1 LEAVMAVRRLPAVL
15 AAAAVAATACGGSSA
30 APERNP
36 QPAGEP
42 DPLVYRGQLV
52 EVLPRD
58 AIPSIDEPR
67 FITPEDA
74 EPWLAGREPVI
85 ALEVAGDARAYPVQI
100 LTRHEIVND
109 LVGGQPVAVTY
120 CPLCNS
126 AVAFRR
132 QVDGRVLEFGVS
144 GKLHRSA
151 LVMYDRQTESLWTH
165 FDGVAVQGPL
175 TGTRLELLPTQL
187 LSFHEW
193 RRASPAGRVLSRD
206 TGHFVEYG
214 TNPYEYYE
222 RGDGPYGQFF
232 RQAVNHRLP
241 AMARVVGITVGG
253 TDIAY
258 PYRDLSD
265 RSEGAA
271 VVEDD
276 VEGRR
281 IVIFWA
287 AGTAS
292 ALDAPVIA
300 EGRDVGATGVFV
312 AQAGERPLT
321 FTVKRGRI
329 VDRQTSSSWSVA
341 GQAVDGPL
349 RGQRLEPIAH
359 LDSFWF
365 AWQAYRPGTLVY
377 GADA

>member
-1 LEAVMAVRRLPAVL
+1 MALGRLSALVTS
-15 AAAAVAATACGGSSA
+15 VAIVATACGGPRPVREA
-30 APERNP
+30 NR
-36 QPAGEP
+36 QPSGEP

-67 FITPEDA
+67 FIAPKDA
-74 EPWLAGREPVI
+74 EAWLAGREPVI
-85 ALEVAGDARAYPVQI
+85 GLEVAGDARAYPVQI

-132 QVDGRVLEFGVS
+132 EVDGRVLEFGVS
-144 GKLHRSA
+144 GKLYRSA

-165 FDGVAVQGPL
+165 FDGLGVQGPL
-175 TGTRLELLPTQL
+175 TGTRLEVLPSQL

-253 TDIAY
+253 TDVAY
-258 PYRDLSD
+258 PYRELSD
-265 RSEGAA
+265 RNEGAA
-271 VVEDD
+271 LVVDE
-276 VEGRR
+276 VEGRG
-281 IVIFWA
+281 IVILWA

-292 ALDAPVIA
+292 ALDTPVIA
-300 EGRDVGATGVFV
+300 EGRDVGATGVFL
-312 AQAGERPLT
+312 ARADERPLT
-321 FTVKRGRI
+321 FSVERGRI
-329 VDRQTSSSWSVA
+329 VDQQTGSTWSVA
-341 GQAVDGPL
+341 GRAVDGPL

-365 AWQAYRPGTLVY
+365 AWQAYRPDTLVY
-377 GADA
+377 GVDA